1 MDKQNN
7 GCIWVR
13 KGITKWMWWKDK
25 NAFSLYLTCAFL
37 ANREDQTIGGV
48 VVKEG
53 SFVTSVEQLAKE
65 ANMKLADLDDAL
77 LILVITRDI
86 IVMRLGEGMVVTIT
100 DLGKWISLRRPGK
113 EV

>member
-7 GCIWVR
+7 GCIWGR

-77 LILVITRDI
+77 LKLVITRDI